1 MHSKFRWFVLISLAA
16 VSICATA
23 AQADTV
29 LPVISTS
36 GLDPADFVATYP
48 EVGGINVGSDYTV
61 NASGNPITFTQG
73 GTFRMLTQGGGV
85 SGTSWFLD
93 YPKGTN
99 VLYTGNFFGQG
110 GGPVTINFST
120 PAVEFGFLFQNN
132 NDHRPATATNSFT
145 LYDGALLLGTYKGT
159 VVSTD
164 QRGNNLIFVGAQVL
178 GGAISQVILTGEHN
192 DFSMGPISYLPDPPT
207 VLVSGVPA
215 PESGS
220 LILFGI
226 GLMSLGGL
234 IRRKLRSAQARDRS
248 ATT

>member
-1 MHSKFRWFVLISLAA
+1 MHSKVRSIVLISFAA
-16 VSICATA
+16 VAFSVAP

-29 LPVISTS
+29 VPIISPS
-36 GLDPADFVATYP
+36 GTDPADLVTTYP
-48 EVGGINVGSDYTV
+48 EAGGTNVGSVFTV
-61 NASGNPITFTQG
+61 NAGGNLITFTQS
-73 GTFRMLTQGGGV
+73 GTFRILTQGGGV
-85 SGTSWFLD
+85 SGTSWFLF
-93 YPKGTN
+93 YPNDAN
-99 VLYTGNFFGQG
+99 VLYTGTFFGQG
-110 GGPVTINFST
+110 GGPVTISFST

-145 LYDGALLLGTYKGT
+145 LYDGAVLLGTYKGT

-164 QRGNNLIFVGAQVL
+164 QRGNNLIFVGAQVV
-178 GGAISQVILTGEHN
+178 GGAITQVILSGENN

-234 IRRKLRSAQARDRS
+234 IRRKLRSAQARELS
-248 ATT
+248 AKT